1 MVRSRSLLLWLAVGA
16 VLIALSQMRWGI
28 GPLAFIAPVP
38 LLHALREHRGLKARA
53 WLLAALFVGY
63 TLATLKIITPPMNPA
78 FAVLYS
84 VPFTVAY
91 GAAYLASDA
100 LRQQAPPWVGVLTF
114 PAACAV
120 AEYALH
126 RLTPFGT
133 WAAAAYTQLES
144 LPLLQLASLV
154 GMAGVGFLV
163 NLVASALEALWAD
176 PTTGRRP
183 LAFAAAAVLLSFG
196 FGAHRLAS
204 SPPGESG
211 QPGEPGE
218 SGESGESVLVAA
230 VGTDST
236 VSGWP
241 LPSREELASVE
252 TRLFERTA
260 EAAKAGARLIAWTEA
275 ANAVMPDD
283 EAAFHRRLQGAAQ
296 THQVEL
302 IAGYVLPLPGSPAR
316 YENKYVWVRPDG
328 TVDHVYRKH
337 HPVPGEPATPG
348 VEAFRTVE
356 TAAGRATGAI
366 CYDFDFPALALAQ
379 ARLGIDLAVVPSS
392 DWRGIDPL
400 HTQMAAVRAIEGG
413 FSLLRSTRFG
423 LSAGVDAYGRPRGW
437 SSSFEAAPRV
447 LLVALPRHRVPT
459 LYAVI
464 GDTFIGLC
472 AGLLAGAAALGLVA
486 RRVARQAPQ
495 ETAQSSGR

>member
-1 MVRSRSLLLWLAVGA
+1 VSFVEAPVVRSRFLLAWLAAGA
-16 VLIALSQMRWGI
+16 ALIALSQMRWGI

-38 LLHALREHRGLKARA
+38 LLHALREHRGVRARA

-63 TLATLKIITPPMNPA
+63 TVATLKIITPPLNPA
-78 FAVLYS
+78 FAVLFS

-91 GAAYLASDA
+91 GTAYLASDA
-100 LRQQAPPWVGVLTF
+100 LRRRGPPWVGVLAF

-126 RLTPFGT
+126 RLTPFGS

-176 PTTGRRP
+176 PTTGRRS

-204 SPPGESG
+204 SPP
-211 QPGEPGE
+211 
-218 SGESGESVLVAA
+218 GESGESVLVAA

-252 TRLFERTA
+252 ARLFERTA

-328 TVDHVYRKH
+328 TLDHVYRKH

-459 LYAVI
+459 LYTVI
-464 GDTFIGLC
+464 GDAFVGLC
-472 AGLLAGAAALGLVA
+472 AGLLAGAAALGLAA
-486 RRVARQAPQ
+486 RRVARRAPQ
-495 ETAQSSGR
+495 ETAKSSGR

>member
-1 MVRSRSLLLWLAVGA
+1 
-16 VLIALSQMRWGI
+16 
-28 GPLAFIAPVP
+28 
-38 LLHALREHRGLKARA
+38 
-53 WLLAALFVGY
+53 
-63 TLATLKIITPPMNPA
+63 
-78 FAVLYS
+78 
-84 VPFTVAY
+84 
-91 GAAYLASDA
+91 
-100 LRQQAPPWVGVLTF
+100 
-114 PAACAV
+114 V

-163 NLVASALEALWAD
+163 NLVASALEALWAN

-204 SPPGESG
+204 SPPGE
-211 QPGEPGE
+211 P
-218 SGESGESVLVAA
+218 VLVAA
-230 VGTDST
+230 IGTDST

-241 LPSREELASVE
+241 LPSREELAAVE
-252 TRLFERTA
+252 ARLFERTA

-283 EAAFHRRLQGAAQ
+283 EAAFHRRLQSAAR

-302 IAGYVLPLPGSPAR
+302 IAGYVLPLAGSPPR
-316 YENKYVWVRPDG
+316 YENKYAWVRPDG

-459 LYAVI
+459 LYTVI
-464 GDTFIGLC
+464 GDTFVGLC
-472 AGLLAGAAALGLVA
+472 AGLLAGAAALETVELLA
-486 RRVARQAPQ
+486 RYLRR
-495 ETAQSSGR
+495 